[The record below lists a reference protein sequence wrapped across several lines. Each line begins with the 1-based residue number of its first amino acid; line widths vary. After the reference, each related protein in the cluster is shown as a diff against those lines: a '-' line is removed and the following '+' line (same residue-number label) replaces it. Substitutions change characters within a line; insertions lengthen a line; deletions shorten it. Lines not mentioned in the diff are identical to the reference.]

1 MNTGNNF
8 TTNYSSRT
16 NDLSPQVEEALEPP
30 APEDAA
36 SASVETPEVPPLPPL
51 PPRRTLPLTSA
62 DDFAPAGVGP
72 IAAEQALV
80 ATDQRSGLPLTLAA
94 LPGQF
99 ERWMGVLRPQMLWL
113 SVAPVLVGAA
123 TVWLEAL
130 GGKVP
135 FHPLSLLALLLA
147 VLAAHAGANLLNE
160 AYDVL
165 RGTDGQQA
173 LGSRKIIQKGLLSAE
188 SVRRAGLVLLA
199 VGALILVILTLV
211 THTWGALVLGGAALL
226 LAYFYSAT
234 RYALGYFP
242 LSELIVGFVMGP
254 ALLFSSVQ
262 LQGASV
268 SSLAITFALAL
279 GALAAAVILA
289 NNLRDLETDRAANK
303 RTLVT
308 YFGAQMGR
316 ALYLALILLPYLLV
330 ALVAFQPGKP
340 HALLLVLLTLPSLL
354 VAITGSLRA
363 ETPAASHLV
372 VEQTVRLHMRF
383 SAWLLVGYLLSMSVV
398 YLLHLLHI
406 G

>member
-8 TTNYSSRT
+8 TSNYSSRA
-16 NDLSPQVEEALEPP
+16 NDLSSQVEEPLEPP
-30 APEDAA
+30 AAEDAA
-36 SASVETPEVPPLPPL
+36 PASVEIPEIPPLPPL
-51 PPRRTLPLTSA
+51 PPRRTLPLASA
-62 DDFAPAGVGP
+62 DDVAPAGPGP
-72 IAAEQALV
+72 IATEQALV
-80 ATDQRSGLPLTLAA
+80 ATDQRSGLPLALAA

-99 ERWMGVLRPQMLWL
+99 ERWVGVLRPQTFWL
-113 SVAPVLVGAA
+113 SLAPVLVGAA
-123 TVWLEAL
+123 TAWLEAL

-135 FHPLSLLALLLA
+135 FHPIHLAVLILA
-147 VLAAHAGANLLNE
+147 VLAAHGGANLLNE
-160 AYDVL
+160 SYDVL

-173 LGSRKIIQKGLLSAE
+173 LGSRKIIQKELLSAQ
-188 SVRRAGLVLLA
+188 VVQRAGLILLGVSAVILLA
-199 VGALILVILTLV
+199 LTLFS
-211 THTWGALVLGGAALL
+211 HAWGVLILGGASLV

-242 LSELIVGFVMGP
+242 LSELIIGFVMGP

-279 GALAAAVILA
+279 GSLAAAVILA

-340 HALLLVLLTLPSLL
+340 HGLLLVLLTLPTLL
-354 VAITGSLRA
+354 VAITGVLRA

-372 VEQTVRLHMRF
+372 VNQTLRLHMRF
-383 SAWLLVGYLLSMSVV
+383 SAWLLVGYLLSMGIV
-398 YLLHLLHI
+398 YLLHI
-406 G
+406 F